1 MVTGLE
7 RRRTDERSRR
17 WMMILGL
24 ALGLIVLAGF
34 PLGLSTAGAQEDAA
48 PPAEEAEPAAPAEP
62 AAAPAA
68 ESAGEEA
75 PPPRRSFLTWLVE
88 ASGYYGLVL
97 GVLSVMMVALIL
109 MHVFQV
115 RRDVLLSPEFL
126 EAFEQKLAAKDYQG
140 GFDLARNDDS
150 LVARV
155 LAAGLSKLNRGYSEA
170 IEGMQEELEVE
181 NMALEHRL
189 SYLAMI
195 GSIGPMIG
203 LMGTVHGMI
212 MSFEEIAQSAVSPK
226 PSDLAEGISMA
237 LFTTLEGLVVAIP
250 AIIAYGI
257 FRNRVSQFILEVG
270 MISEGLMARLPVAK
284 PKPAA

>member
-7 RRRTDERSRR
+7 RRRTNERSRR
-17 WMMILGL
+17 FLIFLGF
-24 ALGLIVLAGF
+24 ALGLLLLGGF
-34 PLGLSTAGAQEDAA
+34 PLGPSTASAFQEDGAA
-48 PPAEEAEPAAPAEP
+48 AEGEE

-68 ESAGEEA
+68 AEAASGGGESGSEA
-75 PPPRRSFLTWLVE
+75 PPPRRSFLTWLIE

-97 GVLSVMMVALIL
+97 GVLSVVMVALIL

-126 EAFEQKLAAKDYQG
+126 EGFEQKLTAKDYQG

-150 LVARV
+150 AVARV
-155 LAAGLSKLNRGYSEA
+155 LAAGLSKLNRGYNEA

-250 AIIAYGI
+250 AVVAYGI
-257 FRNRVSQFILEVG
+257 FRNRVAQLILEVG
-270 MISEGLMARLPVAK
+270 MVSEGLMARLPVAR
-284 PKPAA
+284 PKASA